1 MYEIEE
7 MIIQNAEPMSVEK
20 FILLAHDRGWRQY
33 CECVI
38 DKNGL
43 VYDLRGG
50 HSQMLSALAAR
61 EMGVTAKEYYNTVP
75 KEYWLD
81 MGYYSRKIS
90 GALSV
95 RFEATVGA
103 YAPNEKQK
111 ETISQLVE
119 AGLVL
124 DRVESETI
132 EFERE

>member
-7 MIIQNAEPMSVEK
+7 MIIRNAKPMSVEK
-20 FILLAHDRGWRQY
+20 FVLLAHSRGWKQY

-38 DKNGL
+38 DKDGL

-50 HSQMLSALAAR
+50 HAQMLAALAAK
-61 EMGVTAKEYYNTVP
+61 EMGVTAKEYYDTVP

-81 MGYYSRKIS
+81 MGYYARKIS

-95 RFEATVGA
+95 RFESTIGA
-103 YAPNEKQK
+103 YAPNKKQK
-111 ETISQLVE
+111 ETINKLVE
-119 AGLVL
+119 TGLIL